1 VVIVLVVL
9 KLLSWV
15 TYFLPSWL
23 LIILVAEIIALKPFI
38 APFEEIVGPE
48 LHNLKKKFEASVMRI
63 YRMIPRYSKPIVP

>member
-1 VVIVLVVL
+1 
-9 KLLSWV
+9 
-15 TYFLPSWL
+15 
-23 LIILVAEIIALKPFI
+23 VAEIIALKPFI